1 MIFSWVPDSHQSQC
15 IAFMDGHLFIAMQ
28 FSAAQTQNIDIAN
41 VKSATVNI
49 LACDDLF
56 TNERA

>member
-41 VKSATVNI
+41 VNI